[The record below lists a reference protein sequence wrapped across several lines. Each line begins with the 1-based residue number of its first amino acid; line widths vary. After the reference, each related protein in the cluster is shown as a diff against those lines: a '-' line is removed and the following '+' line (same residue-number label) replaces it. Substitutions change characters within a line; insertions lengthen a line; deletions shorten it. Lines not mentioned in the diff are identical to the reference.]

1 MKRQISSDKLSQELD
16 RVTYQKRF
24 WSVIKNTIYILMAVA
39 STAILIAVLWLPV
52 LRIYGHSM
60 NKTLSAGDVV
70 FTVKG

>member
-39 STAILIAVLWLPV
+39 SIAILIAVLWLPV

-60 NKTLSAGDVV
+60 
-70 FTVKG
+70 

>member
-39 STAILIAVLWLPV
+39 STAILIAV
-52 LRIYGHSM
+52 YGC
-60 NKTLSAGDVV
+60 LY
-70 FTVKG
+70 